1 VARDDARRRMAAQ
14 ATDEERRAVATHLID
29 NGGDLESL
37 AHQVDEVWAE
47 LLTRE
52 VPPEQPEAVPE
63 EPE

>member
-1 VARDDARRRMAAQ
+1 MCLVTTPSVAWPRRRP
-14 ATDEERRAVATHLID
+14 TSERREVATHLID

-37 AHQVDEVWAE
+37 SRQVDEVWAD

-52 VPPEQPEAVPE
+52 PPEVPEAPPT